1 MKRYCL
7 FLMMSVLSLMAS
19 AQDNEKQQS
28 CYVIISYTGSM
39 DNRNFTVNID
49 DGTHIDYLKDE
60 KGKKA
65 HFRTPAAALAYF
77 ESLGWELCNIGTSPK
92 DEGLAHP
99 YLTYWI
105 FKRKVSKEE
114 RENIIKN
121 ALIK

>member
-1 MKRYCL
+1 
-7 FLMMSVLSLMAS
+7 MMMIVLSLMAS

-39 DNRNFTVNID
+39 DNRDFTVNID

-65 HFRTPAAALAYF
+65 HFRTPAAALEYF

-92 DEGLAHP
+92 ENV
-99 YLTYWI
+99 TYWI

-114 RENIIKN
+114 KDNIIKN
-121 ALIK
+121 ALT